1 MRSLHPPYRK
11 QRGFVLVVG
20 LIILLILTILGV
32 NSMGTSN
39 LEQRMA
45 SNTQTKL
52 DTLQT
57 AESAIKDNLASGTDI
72 NAVVAAANPNNPN
85 PPVSNYN
92 YPGTVTST
100 TTNYISENPQNVTE
114 SNLNLFSGPTVEIVS
129 TSTNNGTAAQTILV
143 QGVTRI
149 IPKQ

>member
-1 MRSLHPPYRK
+1 MRPLHTPPAT
-11 QRGFVLVVG
+11 QHGFVLVVC
-20 LIILLILTILGV
+20 LIILLVLTILGV

-57 AESAIKDNLASGTDI
+57 AESAIEDNISNGNDITTAIAS
-72 NAVVAAANPNNPN
+72 ANPNDPN
-85 PPVSNYN
+85 PPASTYN
-92 YPGTVTST
+92 YPGTTTST
-100 TTNYISENPQNVTE
+100 TTKFISDSPKNATA
-114 SNLNLFSGPTVEIVS
+114 SSLNLFSGPTVEIVA
-129 TSTNNGTAAQTILV
+129 TSTNNGSKAQTILV
-143 QGVTRI
+143 QGITRI